1 MTSLSLTSGQI
12 KDIISALEK
21 CENDAYFNK
30 NDAHLADYYLSMQ
43 NQFELV
49 LEKLQEF
56 IPEKRVANLVLAVN

>member
-1 MTSLSLTSGQI
+1 M
-12 KDIISALEK
+12 
-21 CENDAYFNK
+21 
-30 NDAHLADYYLSMQ
+30 SMQ